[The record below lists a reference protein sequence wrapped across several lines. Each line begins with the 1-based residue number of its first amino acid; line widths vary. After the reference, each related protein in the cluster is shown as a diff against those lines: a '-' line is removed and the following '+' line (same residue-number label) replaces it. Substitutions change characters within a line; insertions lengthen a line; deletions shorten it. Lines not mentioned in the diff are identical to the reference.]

1 MTTTRPAAPAAL
13 ENPVCCGRA
22 MSTISV
28 TDEATELAM
37 VSCSS
42 CSRHAWL
49 QDGALLDREGMLAA
63 LKQRIAEAPK
73 PKGGRPKG
81 SGKKQQAAAVPA
93 PRAETDPAVARARD
107 MRAMLSGFRVLGP
120 VVLGAVGLG

>member
-1 MTTTRPAAPAAL
+1 MTTTRPAPAAL
-13 ENPVCCGRA
+13 VPACCGRPI
-22 MSTISV
+22 STISV

-37 VSCSS
+37 LSCSS

-49 QDGALLDREGMLAA
+49 QDGVLLDREGMLVA

-81 SGKKQQAAAVPA
+81 SGKKQPAAVPA
-93 PRAETDPAVARARD
+93 PRTDAAADRARD
-107 MRAMLSGFRVLGP
+107 MRAMLSGFRVLGE
-120 VVLGAVGLG
+120 

>member
-1 MTTTRPAAPAAL
+1 MAFLRPTRHCLCMTTTRPAPAAL
-13 ENPVCCGRA
+13 VPVCCGRP

-37 VSCSS
+37 LSCSS
-42 CSRHAWL
+42 CSQHAWL
-49 QDGALLDREGMLAA
+49 QDGVLLDRDGMLVA

-81 SGKKQQAAAVPA
+81 SGKKQPVVPA
-93 PRAETDPAVARARD
+93 PRTSASAERARD
-107 MRAMLSGFRVLGP
+107 MRAMLSGFRVLGE
-120 VVLGAVGLG
+120 

>member
-1 MTTTRPAAPAAL
+1 MTTTRPAPAAL
-13 ENPVCCGRA
+13 VPTCCGRP

-37 VSCSS
+37 LSCSS

-49 QDGALLDREGMLAA
+49 QDGTLLDREGMLVA

-81 SGKKQQAAAVPA
+81 SGKKRPAPVPASRTDAAA
-93 PRAETDPAVARARD
+93 ERARD
-107 MRAMLSGFRVLGP
+107 MRSMLSGFRVLGEQDR
-120 VVLGAVGLG
+120 